1 MRIVTLQKRIMELEN
16 AIQSLST
23 RLVKIREE
31 VVLRLCYDDRRM
43 RKSMRRVVVLM

>member
-1 MRIVTLQKRIMELEN
+1 MRIVNLQKRIMELEN

-31 VVLRLCYDDRRM
+31 VVLRLYYDDRRM
-43 RKSMRRVVVLM
+43 RKSMRRVVGLM

>member
-1 MRIVTLQKRIMELEN
+1 MRIVNLQKRIMELEN

-31 VVLRLCYDDRRM
+31 VVLRLYYDDRRM
-43 RKSMRRVVVLM
+43 RKSMTRVVGLM